1 MTVTFVKKIKLFP
14 LGDRDEIKRVYDF
27 IRNGQYAQCQ
37 GLNLMMGALTS
48 KYYACGKNL
57 KDPEFVEYQKVLF
70 KKSTMDILLKDIEFS
85 TGCDTKSAI
94 TRIVKNDFN
103 AALKNGLSKGN
114 RTVTNYKFSYPLV
127 IRGRNI
133 TFFHDYESDEQF
145 LEHIYDS
152 SLNVYIRTV
161 NHIVLK
167 VAVGSMRNTGD
178 RIFRETLKNIISG
191 TYSLG
196 QSGICI
202 DGRKIILNLTI
213 SKPEEKVKLDSSR
226 ILGIKFGEHVT
237 ANAYINSKNKCL
249 LGNAEELLRVRTQLA
264 CQRSRIQ
271 SNLKYASSGH
281 GRKNKLKAYDRLSK
295 REKAFVKNYN
305 HNISR
310 QIVNLAVRNRCS
322 AIVLEDFKSY
332 DNDKNKFSYDKW
344 TYYELQEMISYK
356 AKTYGIKVIK
366 EPVQLSEFN
375 DDMDIAKYLVEKLTK
390 ETCTQK

>member
-14 LGDRDEIKRVYDF
+14 QGDRDEIKRVYNF

-57 KDPEFVEYQKVLF
+57 KAPEFVEYQKVLF

-103 AALKNGLSKGN
+103 ATLKNGLAKGN
-114 RTVTNYKFSYPLV
+114 QTVTNYKFTYPLV
-127 IRGRNI
+127 IRSRNI
-133 TFFHDYESDEQF
+133 MFYHDYESDEQF
-145 LEHIYDS
+145 LEHLYDNN
-152 SLNVYIRTV
+152 LNLYLKTV
-161 NHIVLK
+161 NHIVFK
-167 VAVGSMRNTGD
+167 VILGSVTNPGD
-178 RIFRETLKNIISG
+178 RIFRETLKNILDG
-191 TYSLG
+191 TYG
-196 QSGICI
+196 IRQSGIYI
-202 DGRKIILNLTI
+202 DGKKIIMNLTVT
-213 SKPEEKVKLDSSR
+213 KPEDKVKLDKNR
-226 ILGIKFGEHVT
+226 ALGIKLGEHVT
-237 ANAYINSKNKCL
+237 VNAFINSRNKCV

-271 SNLKYASSGH
+271 SNLKYASGGH
-281 GRKNKLKAYDRLSK
+281 GRKNKLQAYDRLSK

-310 QIVNLAVRNRCS
+310 QVVNMAVKNRCQT
-322 AIVLEDFKSY
+322 IVIEDFKAY
-332 DNDKNKFSYDKW
+332 DDDKNKFSYDKW

-356 AKTYGIKVIK
+356 AKSYGIDVIK
-366 EPVQLSEFN
+366 EPVRLSDFE
-375 DDMDIAKYLVEKLTK
+375 DDMDIARYLSLKAG
-390 ETCTQK
+390 

>member
-14 LGDRDEIKRVYDF
+14 QGDRNEIKRVYDF

-57 KDPEFVEYQKVLF
+57 KAPEFVEYQKVLF

-103 AALKNGLSKGN
+103 AALKNGLAKGN
-114 RTVTNYKFSYPLV
+114 RTVTNYKFTYPLV
-127 IRGRNI
+127 IRSRNI
-133 TFFHDYESDEQF
+133 MFYHDYESDEQF
-145 LEHIYDS
+145 LEHLYDNN
-152 SLNVYIRTV
+152 LNLYLKTV
-161 NHIVLK
+161 NHIVFK
-167 VAVGSMRNTGD
+167 VILGSATNPGD
-178 RIFRETLKNIISG
+178 RIFRETLKNILDGSYDI
-191 TYSLG
+191 G
-196 QSGICI
+196 QSGIFI
-202 DGRKIILNLTI
+202 DGKKIIMNLTVT
-213 SKPEEKVKLDSSR
+213 KPEDKVKLDKNR
-226 ILGIKFGEHVT
+226 VLGIKLGEYVT
-237 ANAYINSKNKCL
+237 VNAFINSRNKCV

-271 SNLKYASSGH
+271 SNLKYASGGH
-281 GRKNKLKAYDRLSK
+281 GRKNKLQAYDRLSK

-310 QIVNLAVRNRCS
+310 QIVNMAVKNRCQT
-322 AIVLEDFKSY
+322 IVIEDFKAY
-332 DNDKNKFSYDKW
+332 DDDKNKFSYDKW

-356 AKTYGIKVIK
+356 AKSYGIDVIK
-366 EPVQLSEFN
+366 KPVCLLDFE
-375 DDMDIAKYLVEKLTK
+375 DDMDIARYLSLKAG
-390 ETCTQK
+390 

>member
-14 LGDRDEIKRVYDF
+14 QGDRNEIKRVYDF

-57 KDPEFVEYQKVLF
+57 EAPEFVEYQKVLF

-103 AALKNGLSKGN
+103 AALKNGLAKGN
-114 RTVTNYKFSYPLV
+114 RTVTNYKFTYPLV
-127 IRGRNI
+127 IRSRNI
-133 TFFHDYESDEQF
+133 MFYHDYESDEQF
-145 LEHIYDS
+145 LEHLYDNN
-152 SLNVYIRTV
+152 LNLYLKTV
-161 NHIVLK
+161 NHIVFK
-167 VAVGSMRNTGD
+167 VILGSATNSGD
-178 RIFRETLKNIISG
+178 RIFRETLKNILDGSYDI
-191 TYSLG
+191 G
-196 QSGICI
+196 QSGIFI
-202 DGRKIILNLTI
+202 DGKKIIMNLTVT
-213 SKPEEKVKLDSSR
+213 KPEDKVKLDKNR
-226 ILGIKFGEHVT
+226 VLGIKLGEHVT
-237 ANAYINSKNKCL
+237 VNAFINSRNKCV

-271 SNLKYASSGH
+271 SNLKYASGGH
-281 GRKNKLKAYDRLSK
+281 GRKNKLQAYDRLSK

-310 QIVNLAVRNRCS
+310 QIVNMAVKNRCQT
-322 AIVLEDFKSY
+322 IVIEDFKVY
-332 DNDKNKFSYDKW
+332 DDDKNKFSYDKW

-356 AKTYGIKVIK
+356 AKSYGIDVIK
-366 EPVQLSEFN
+366 KPVCLLDFE
-375 DDMDIAKYLVEKLTK
+375 DDMDIARYLSLKAG
-390 ETCTQK
+390 

>member
-103 AALKNGLSKGN
+103 AALKNGLAKGK
-114 RTVTNYKFSYPLV
+114 RTVTNYKFTYPLV
-127 IRGRNI
+127 IRSRNI
-133 TFFHDYESDEQF
+133 MFYHDYESDEQF
-145 LEHIYDS
+145 LEHLYDNN
-152 SLNVYIRTV
+152 LNLYLKTV
-161 NHIVLK
+161 NHIVFK
-167 VAVGSMRNTGD
+167 VILGSATNAGD
-178 RIFRETLKNIISG
+178 RIFRETLKNILDGSYDI
-191 TYSLG
+191 G
-196 QSGICI
+196 QSGIFI
-202 DGRKIILNLTI
+202 DGKKIIMNLTVT
-213 SKPEEKVKLDSSR
+213 KPEDKVKLDKNLV
-226 ILGIKFGEHVT
+226 LGIKLGEHVT
-237 ANAYINSKNKCL
+237 VNAFINSRNKCV

-271 SNLKYASSGH
+271 SNLKYASGGH
-281 GRKNKLKAYDRLSK
+281 GRKNKLQAYDRLSK

-310 QIVNLAVRNRCS
+310 QVVNMAVKNRCQT
-322 AIVLEDFKSY
+322 IVIEDFKAY
-332 DNDKNKFSYDKW
+332 DDDKNKFSYDKW
-344 TYYELQEMISYK
+344 TYYELHEMISYK
-356 AKTYGIKVIK
+356 AKSYGIDVIK
-366 EPVQLSEFN
+366 EPVRLSDFE
-375 DDMDIAKYLVEKLTK
+375 DDMDIARYLSLKAG
-390 ETCTQK
+390 